1 MFSWSNSRTTL
12 PSEQGSVNLTLTV
25 LGPFMTIH
33 LVSAGSGASS
43 DLAQDNESARA
54 IPCKDSRGPARLQ
67 HRVLGEALAHR
78 HCEWPVTP
86 RLHHPIAQWFSENLD
101 RPVPCR
107 LSM

>member
-25 LGPFMTIH
+25 LGPLMTIH

-54 IPCKDSRGPARLQ
+54 DPL
-67 HRVLGEALAHR
+67 
-78 HCEWPVTP
+78 
-86 RLHHPIAQWFSENLD
+86 
-101 RPVPCR
+101 
-107 LSM
+107 